1 MKKTLQRLGIA
12 TVGLSLCLWSCKEQ
26 DKNVQPSEDVI
37 AKELSQNE
45 HFTRMEEV
53 AKALA
58 KSMGDKQVRNFIK
71 VEASKQMDGDYDI
84 LYNWVDDKT
93 IGGKS
98 LESIIVDNTTTS
110 PSSKTNALENLRVT
124 AASIPL
130 LNISVPANIDKWD
143 TENFEPLV
151 AVSPYSYI
159 KDEKSIKLIKAYDKQ
174 GNIHWLDAKKKPNF
188 PVIAVGL
195 NERSIVKE
203 GKIELKP
210 IAFSKKK
217 DAGSDKLTEPIPF
230 NSQKKLMSSRVM
242 GGQSWYYSEYSDDIY
257 LNGITDGNGW
267 SGYED
272 WLMGDPEIE
281 VVVFV
286 KENSTSTIFGA
297 SASYHDINDDRAW
310 AYTQINKA
318 YTSFNVDEYSE
329 LFIGIWEDDGWWSID
344 VNHGDVKRTVAGSVT
359 YGVDASDDYVGEMWI
374 NRIYYPGWWW
384 QGKGY
389 VHKLSSDANNKFYIK
404 VSGFTG
410 RTDK

>member
-1 MKKTLQRLGIA
+1 MKKTLQRLGIV
-12 TVGLSLCLWSCKEQ
+12 TVGLSLCLWSCDKQ
-26 DKNVQPSEDVI
+26 DKNIQPSEDVT
-37 AKELSQNE
+37 AKGLSQNE

-71 VEASKQMDGDYDI
+71 VEASKQLDGDYDI
-84 LYNWVDDKT
+84 LYNWVDGKT

-98 LESIIVDNTTTS
+98 LESIIVDNTVTS
-110 PSSKTNALENLRVT
+110 PSAKTNALENLRIT

-130 LNISVPANIDKWD
+130 LNISVPVNIEKWD

-151 AVSPYSYI
+151 AVSPYSFI

-174 GNIHWLDAKKKPNF
+174 GNIHWLDALKKPDF
-188 PVIAVGL
+188 PVIAIGL
-195 NERSIVKE
+195 NERSTVKD

-217 DAGSDKLTEPIPF
+217 SLNLDSDKLINPIPF
-230 NSQKKLMSSRVM
+230 DSQKKLTSSKVM
-242 GGQSWYYSEYSDDIY
+242 GGQTWYYSEFSDEIF
-257 LNGITDGNGW
+257 LNGITDGDGW
-267 SGYED
+267 SGMEG

-281 VVVFV
+281 VYVYAKNNQGQVY
-286 KENSTSTIFGA
+286 
-297 SASYHDINDDRAW
+297 SAGTSYHDINDDGAW
-310 AYTQINKA
+310 AYTQMDRA
-318 YTSFNVDEYSE
+318 YTTYDVDQYPEVYMA
-329 LFIGIWEDDGWWSID
+329 FWEDDGIGASD
-344 VNHGDVKRTVAGSVT
+344 EQSTKTVTQGVT
-359 YGVDASDDYVGEMWI
+359 YDVYNGDDEIGAIWV
-374 NRIYYPGWWW
+374 NRINYPSWWW

-389 VHKLSSDANNKFYIK
+389 VHKLNANKQFFIK

>member
-1 MKKTLQRLGIA
+1 MKKTLQRLGMV
-12 TVGLSLCLWSCKEQ
+12 TVGLSLCLWSCDKQ
-26 DKNVQPSEDVI
+26 DGLVQPNEDVI

-71 VEASKQMDGDYDI
+71 TEASKQMDGDYDI

-93 IGGKS
+93 IDGKS
-98 LESIIVDNTTTS
+98 LESIIVNYTATS
-110 PSSKTNALENLRVT
+110 PSAKTNALENLRIT

-130 LNISVPANIDKWD
+130 LNISVPVNIDKWD
-143 TENFEPLV
+143 TESFEPLV
-151 AVSPYSYI
+151 AVSPYSFKNE
-159 KDEKSIKLIKAYDKQ
+159 KDVTLIKAYDKQ
-174 GNIHWLDAKKKPNF
+174 GNVHWLDAKKEPNF
-188 PVIAVGL
+188 PVVAVGL
-195 NERSIVKE
+195 NERSIMKD

-210 IAFSKKK
+210 IALSKKNSSN
-217 DAGSDKLTEPIPF
+217 DSDKLTGPTLFDSE
-230 NSQKKLMSSRVM
+230 KKIMSSRAM
-242 GGQSWYYSEYSDDIY
+242 GGQSWYYSEFSDAIY

-286 KENSTSTIFGA
+286 KENSTSTVFGA
-297 SASYHDINDDRAW
+297 SASYHDINDDGAW
-310 AYTQINKA
+310 AYTQMNKA
-318 YTSFNVDEYSE
+318 YTSFDVDLYSE

-344 VNHGDVKRTVAGSVT
+344 VNHGPNKRTVAGSVT
-359 YGVDASDDYVGEMWI
+359 YGVDYSDDFVGELWL
-374 NRIYYPGWWW
+374 NRISYPNWWW

-389 VHKLSSDANNKFYIK
+389 VHKLSSDANNKFFIK

>member
-1 MKKTLQRLGIA
+1 MKKTLQRLGIV

-71 VEASKQMDGDYDI
+71 LEASKQIDGDYDI

-98 LESIIVDNTTTS
+98 LESIIIDNTVNS
-110 PSSKTNALENLRVT
+110 PSAKTNALENLRVT

-151 AVSPYSYI
+151 AVSPYSFV
-159 KDEKSIKLIKAYDKQ
+159 KDEKSVKLIKAYDSQ
-174 GNIHWLDAKKKPNF
+174 GNIHWLDAKKKPDY

-195 NERSIVKE
+195 NERSTVKD

-210 IAFSKKK
+210 IAFSKKNNNT
-217 DAGSDKLTEPIPF
+217 DSSNKLTNPVPF
-230 NSQKKLMSSRVM
+230 DSQKKLMSSRAM
-242 GGQSWYYSEYSDDIY
+242 GGQSWYYSEYSDEIY
-257 LNGITDGNGW
+257 LNGIADGNGW
-267 SGYED
+267 DGMED

-281 VVVFV
+281 VYTFV
-286 KENSTSTIFGA
+286 KNNQGQVYNA
-297 SASYHDINDDRAW
+297 GLSYHDINDDGIW
-310 AYTQINKA
+310 AYTQMNFA
-318 YTSFNVDEYSE
+318 YTAYDVDLYPEVYMA
-329 LFIGIWEDDGWWSID
+329 FWEDDGGSSSGGGP
-344 VNHGDVKRTVAGSVT
+344 NTQTVTSGVT
-359 YGVDASDDYVGEMWI
+359 YGVGWEDDFMGAKWM
-374 NRIYYPGWWW
+374 NRIYYPSWWW
-384 QGKGY
+384 EGKGY
-389 VHKLSSDANNKFYIK
+389 VHKLDVNKQFFIK